1 MGPMIS
7 VDTNIVVTFLT
18 ERDDPSKDQI
28 RAIMRHNLIL
38 VTATVLLESAW
49 VLRAVYHVPR
59 NEIEQAF
66 RRLQA
71 MPNVSFYPSDA
82 VTKALIWVQGGLDL
96 PDALHVSLSSDADAF
111 VTSDAAFIKRSL
123 ALGVIPRVQF
133 VQEVGL

>member
-18 ERDDPSKDQI
+18 ERDDPSKDKVLDV
-28 RAIMRHNLIL
+28 MRHNLIL
-38 VTATVLLESAW
+38 VTATVLLESEW
-49 VLRAVYHVPR
+49 VLRAVYNVPR

-82 VTKALIWVQGGLDL
+82 VAKALNWNQGGLDL

-111 VTSDAAFIKRSL
+111 VTSDMPFIKRSS
-123 ALGVIPRVQF
+123 ALGVRPRVNS
-133 VQEVGL
+133 VQEMGL

>member
-1 MGPMIS
+1 MIS

-18 ERDDPSKDQI
+18 ERDDPSKDKVLDV
-28 RAIMRHNLIL
+28 MRHNLIV
-38 VTATVLLESAW
+38 VTATVLLESEW
-49 VLRAVYHVPR
+49 VLRAVYNVPR

-82 VTKALIWVQGGLDL
+82 VANALNWNQGGLDL

-111 VTSDAAFIKRSL
+111 VTSDMPFIKRSS
-123 ALGVIPRVQF
+123 ALGVIPHVNS
-133 VQEVGL
+133 VQEMGL

>member
-1 MGPMIS
+1 MIS

-18 ERDDPSKDQI
+18 ERDDPSKDKVLDV
-28 RAIMRHNLIL
+28 MRHNLIL
-38 VTATVLLESAW
+38 VTATVLLESEW
-49 VLRAVYHVPR
+49 VLRAVYNVPR

-82 VTKALIWVQGGLDL
+82 VAKALNWNQGGLDL

-111 VTSDAAFIKRSL
+111 VTSDMPLIKRSS
-123 ALGVIPRVQF
+123 ALGVIPR
-133 VQEVGL
+133 

>member
-1 MGPMIS
+1 MIS

-18 ERDDPSKDQI
+18 ERDDPSKDKVLDV
-28 RAIMRHNLIL
+28 MRHNLIL
-38 VTATVLLESAW
+38 VTATVLLESEW
-49 VLRAVYHVPR
+49 VLRAVYNVPR

-82 VTKALIWVQGGLDL
+82 VAKALNWNQGGLDL

-111 VTSDAAFIKRSL
+111 VTSDMPLIKRSS
-123 ALGVIPRVQF
+123 ALGVIPHVNS
-133 VQEVGL
+133 VQEIGL

>member
-1 MGPMIS
+1 MIS

-18 ERDDPSKDQI
+18 ERDDPSKDKVLDV
-28 RAIMRHNLIL
+28 MRHNLIL
-38 VTATVLLESAW
+38 VTATVLLESEW
-49 VLRAVYHVPR
+49 VLRAVYNVPR

-82 VTKALIWVQGGLDL
+82 VAKSFKWNQGGLDL

-111 VTSDAAFIKRSL
+111 VTSDMPLIKRSS
-123 ALGVIPRVQF
+123 ALGVRPRVNS
-133 VQEVGL
+133 VQEMGL

>member
-1 MGPMIS
+1 MIS

-18 ERDDPSKDQI
+18 ERDDPSKDKVLD
-28 RAIMRHNLIL
+28 AMRHNLIL

-49 VLRAVYHVPR
+49 VLRAVYNVPR
-59 NEIEQAF
+59 NEIELAF

-82 VTKALIWVQGGLDL
+82 VARALNWNQGGLDL

-111 VTSDAAFIKRSL
+111 VTSDMPLIKRSS
-123 ALGVIPRVQF
+123 ALGVIPHVNS
-133 VQEVGL
+133 VQEMGL

>member
-1 MGPMIS
+1 MIS
-7 VDTNIVVTFLT
+7 VDTNIIVTFLT
-18 ERDDPSKDQI
+18 GRDDPSKDKI
-28 RAIMRHNLIL
+28 LSIMRHNLIL
-38 VTATVLLESAW
+38 VTATALLESAW
-49 VLRAVYHVPR
+49 VLRAVYHVSR
-59 NEIEQAF
+59 DEIEQAF
-66 RRLQA
+66 RRLQV

-111 VTSDAAFIKRSL
+111 VTSDAAFIKRSS

>member
-1 MGPMIS
+1 MIS

-18 ERDDPSKDQI
+18 ERDDPSKDKVLDV
-28 RAIMRHNLIL
+28 MRHNLIL
-38 VTATVLLESAW
+38 VTAKVLLESEW
-49 VLRAVYHVPR
+49 VLRAVYNVPR

-82 VTKALIWVQGGLDL
+82 VAKALNWNQGGLDL

-111 VTSDAAFIKRSL
+111 VTSDMPLIKRSS
-123 ALGVIPRVQF
+123 ALGVIPHVNS
-133 VQEVGL
+133 VQEMGL

>member
-1 MGPMIS
+1 MIS

-18 ERDDPSKDQI
+18 ERDDPSKDKVLDV
-28 RAIMRHNLIL
+28 MRHNLIL
-38 VTATVLLESAW
+38 VTATVLLESEW
-49 VLRAVYHVPR
+49 VLRAVYNVPR

-82 VTKALIWVQGGLDL
+82 VAKALNWNQGGLDL

-111 VTSDAAFIKRSL
+111 VTSDMPLIKRSS
-123 ALGVIPRVQF
+123 ALGVRPRVNS
-133 VQEVGL
+133 VQEMGL

>member
-1 MGPMIS
+1 MIS

-18 ERDDPSKDQI
+18 VRDDPSKDKVLDV
-28 RAIMRHNLIL
+28 MRHNLIV
-38 VTATVLLESAW
+38 VTATVLLEGEW
-49 VLRAVYHVPR
+49 VLRAGYHVPR

-82 VTKALIWVQGGLDL
+82 VAKALNWTQGGLDL

-111 VTSDAAFIKRSL
+111 VTSDMPLIKRSS
-123 ALGVIPRVQF
+123 ALGVIPHVNS
-133 VQEVGL
+133 VQEMGL

>member
-18 ERDDPSKDQI
+18 ERDDPSKDKVLDV
-28 RAIMRHNLIL
+28 MRHNLIL
-38 VTATVLLESAW
+38 VTATVLLESEW
-49 VLRAVYHVPR
+49 VLRAVYNVPR

-82 VTKALIWVQGGLDL
+82 VAKALNWNQGGLDL

-111 VTSDAAFIKRSL
+111 VTSDMPLIKRSS
-123 ALGVIPRVQF
+123 ALGVIPHVNS
-133 VQEVGL
+133 VQEMGL

>member
-1 MGPMIS
+1 MIS

-18 ERDDPSKDQI
+18 ERDDPSKDKVLDV
-28 RAIMRHNLIL
+28 MRHNLIL
-38 VTATVLLESAW
+38 VTATVLLESEW
-49 VLRAVYHVPR
+49 VLRAVYNVPR

-82 VTKALIWVQGGLDL
+82 VAKALNWNQGGLDL

-111 VTSDAAFIKRSL
+111 VTSDMPFIKRSS
-123 ALGVIPRVQF
+123 ALGVRPRVNS
-133 VQEVGL
+133 VQEMGL

>member
-1 MGPMIS
+1 MIS

-18 ERDDPSKDQI
+18 ERDDPSKAKVLD
-28 RAIMRHNLIL
+28 AMRHNLIL
-38 VTATVLLESAW
+38 VTATVLLESEW
-49 VLRAVYHVPR
+49 VLRAVYNVPC

-82 VTKALIWVQGGLDL
+82 VAKALNWNQGGLDL

-111 VTSDAAFIKRSL
+111 VTSDMPFIKRSS
-123 ALGVIPRVQF
+123 ALGVRPRVNS
-133 VQEVGL
+133 VQEMGL

>member
-1 MGPMIS
+1 MIS

-18 ERDDPSKDQI
+18 ERDDPSKDKVLDV
-28 RAIMRHNLIL
+28 MRHNLIL
-38 VTATVLLESAW
+38 VTATVLLESEW
-49 VLRAVYHVPR
+49 VLRAVYNVPR

-82 VTKALIWVQGGLDL
+82 VEKALNWNQGGLDL

-111 VTSDAAFIKRSL
+111 VTSDMPLIKRSS
-123 ALGVIPRVQF
+123 ALGVRPRVNS
-133 VQEVGL
+133 VQEMGL

>member
-1 MGPMIS
+1 
-7 VDTNIVVTFLT
+7 
-18 ERDDPSKDQI
+18 
-28 RAIMRHNLIL
+28 
-38 VTATVLLESAW
+38 

>member
-1 MGPMIS
+1 MIS

-18 ERDDPSKDQI
+18 ERDDPSKDKVLDV
-28 RAIMRHNLIL
+28 MRHNLIL
-38 VTATVLLESAW
+38 VTATVLLESEW
-49 VLRAVYHVPR
+49 VLRAVYNVPR

-82 VTKALIWVQGGLDL
+82 VAKALKWNQGGLDL

-111 VTSDAAFIKRSL
+111 VTSDMPLIKRSS
-123 ALGVIPRVQF
+123 ALGVRPRVNS
-133 VQEVGL
+133 VQEMGL

>member
-1 MGPMIS
+1 MIS

-18 ERDDPSKDQI
+18 ERDDPSKDKVLDV
-28 RAIMRHNLIL
+28 MRHNLIL
-38 VTATVLLESAW
+38 VTATVLLESEW
-49 VLRAVYHVPR
+49 VLRAVYYVPR

-82 VTKALIWVQGGLDL
+82 VAKALNWNQGGLDL

-111 VTSDAAFIKRSL
+111 VTSDMPLIKRSS
-123 ALGVIPRVQF
+123 ALGVIPHVNS
-133 VQEVGL
+133 VQEMGL

>member
-1 MGPMIS
+1 MIS

-18 ERDDPSKDQI
+18 ERDDPSKDKVLDV
-28 RAIMRHNLIL
+28 MRHNLIL
-38 VTATVLLESAW
+38 VTATVLLESEW

-59 NEIEQAF
+59 NEIELAF

-82 VTKALIWVQGGLDL
+82 VAKAFKWNQGGLDL

-111 VTSDAAFIKRSL
+111 VTSDMPLIKRSS
-123 ALGVIPRVQF
+123 ALGVIPHVNS
-133 VQEVGL
+133 VQEMGL

>member
-1 MGPMIS
+1 MIS
-7 VDTNIVVTFLT
+7 LDTNIVVTFLT
-18 ERDDPSKDQI
+18 ERDDPSKDKVLDV
-28 RAIMRHNLIL
+28 MRHNLIL
-38 VTATVLLESAW
+38 VTATVLLESEW

-82 VTKALIWVQGGLDL
+82 VEKALNWNQGGLDL

-111 VTSDAAFIKRSL
+111 VTSDMPLIKRSS
-123 ALGVIPRVQF
+123 ALGVRPRANS
-133 VQEVGL
+133 VQEMGL

>member
-1 MGPMIS
+1 MIS

-18 ERDDPSKDQI
+18 ERDDPSKDKVLDV
-28 RAIMRHNLIL
+28 MRHNLIL
-38 VTATVLLESAW
+38 VTATVLLESEW
-49 VLRAVYHVPR
+49 VLRAVYNVPR

-82 VTKALIWVQGGLDL
+82 VAKALNWNQGGLDL

-111 VTSDAAFIKRSL
+111 VTSDMPLIKRSS
-123 ALGVIPRVQF
+123 ALGVIPHVNS
-133 VQEVGL
+133 VQEMGL

>member
-1 MGPMIS
+1 MIS

-18 ERDDPSKDQI
+18 ERDDPSKDKVLDV
-28 RAIMRHNLIL
+28 MRHNLIL
-38 VTATVLLESAW
+38 VTATVLLESEW
-49 VLRAVYHVPR
+49 VLRAVYNVPR

-82 VTKALIWVQGGLDL
+82 VAKALKWNQGGLDL

-111 VTSDAAFIKRSL
+111 VTSDMPLIKRSS
-123 ALGVIPRVQF
+123 ALGVIPHVNS
-133 VQEVGL
+133 VQEMGL

>member
-1 MGPMIS
+1 MIS

-18 ERDDPSKDQI
+18 ERDDPSKDKVLDV
-28 RAIMRHNLIL
+28 MRHNLIL
-38 VTATVLLESAW
+38 VTATVLLESEW
-49 VLRAVYHVPR
+49 VLRAVYNVPR

-82 VTKALIWVQGGLDL
+82 VAKSFKWNQGGLDL

-111 VTSDAAFIKRSL
+111 VTSDMPLIKRSS
-123 ALGVIPRVQF
+123 ALGVIPHVNS
-133 VQEVGL
+133 VQEMGL

>member
-1 MGPMIS
+1 MIS

-18 ERDDPSKDQI
+18 ERDDPSKDKVLDV
-28 RAIMRHNLIL
+28 MRHNLIL
-38 VTATVLLESAW
+38 VTATVLLESEW
-49 VLRAVYHVPR
+49 VLRAVYNVPC

-82 VTKALIWVQGGLDL
+82 VAKALNWNQGGLDL

-111 VTSDAAFIKRSL
+111 VTSDMPFIKRSS
-123 ALGVIPRVQF
+123 ALGVRPRVNS
-133 VQEVGL
+133 VQEMGL